1 MTSKQRGILWAIF
14 LLSLISMLGSLY
26 YSNYGDPVANVLAG
40 TLFPDGGFFP
50 CNLCWWARICM
61 YPIAVVALIG
71 IARNDISSV
80 RYILPLAASG
90 VLVSGYHTLIQQL
103 PSAAILPCDPSNP
116 CTYNPVEYFGF
127 LSIPMLAVAAFVLL
141 TVLSIEIW
149 PGKVQDERRKM

>member
-14 LLSLISMLGSLY
+14 FLGLISMLGSLY
-26 YSNYGDPVANVLAG
+26 FSNYGDPVANVLAG
-40 TLFPDGGFFP
+40 TPFPEGGGFFP

-61 YPIAVVALIG
+61 YPIMALSLIG
-71 IARNDISSV
+71 IIRRDIYSIW
-80 RYILPLAASG
+80 YILPLSAFG

-103 PSAAILPCDPSNP
+103 PSAAILPCDTSNP

-127 LSIPMLAVAAFVLL
+127 ISIPMLAVASFVLI

-149 PGKVQDERRKM
+149 PRKEK